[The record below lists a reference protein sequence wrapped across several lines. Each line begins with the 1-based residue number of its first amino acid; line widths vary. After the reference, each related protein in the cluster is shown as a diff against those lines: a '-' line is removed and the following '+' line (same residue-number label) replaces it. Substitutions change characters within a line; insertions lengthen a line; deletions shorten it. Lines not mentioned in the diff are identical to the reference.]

1 MTSMYIICSLCFVR
15 KRGIITRVLPPAEG
29 SPNKTAKVGK
39 LLSPKSR
46 KHSQS
51 GDKLQ
56 SPTSKNRSSPSDGT
70 PVKER
75 TNSSSSSDSQPLSAK
90 KYCSDNVFT
99 KSPTGKSPRKS
110 LDEESHS
117 SKSRS
122 RKHSVES
129 SSEKTPSKSRKHSS
143 DGKSTPSKSNSDKT
157 TKKTSTPS
165 SRKASDNKLVSPK
178 SKSSSDGGAM
188 ESPKTNKS
196 PSTSKKKSFEGEI
209 VIIDDDDGNKDKKSP
224 QKPFPKLS
232 SPKEKPAYNWPSA
245 SLYHYEIRIH
255 SDRKDKGSKKKEK
268 KHEVVIVQAS
278 LVRYQTFNLEKVDIN
293 LQFYVPSGL
302 ACLLLVISSETLVRH
317 LSVVNSSIV

>member
-1 MTSMYIICSLCFVR
+1 MSMQEFLHILADCPNSMDQERWSEGILFVQLLFFVR
-15 KRGIITRVLPPAEG
+15 KRGIITQVYPPTEG

-39 LLSPKSR
+39 LSSPKSR

-56 SPTSKNRSSPSDGT
+56 SPTSKNRNSPSDGT

-90 KYCSDNVFT
+90 KYCSDNVFAR
-99 KSPTGKSPRKS
+99 SPTGKSPRKS

-117 SKSRS
+117 SKSKS
-122 RKHSVES
+122 RKRSVET

-143 DGKSTPSKSNSDKT
+143 DGKSTPSKSNTT
-157 TKKTSTPS
+157 TKKPSTPS

-178 SKSSSDGGAM
+178 SRSSSDGGAI
-188 ESPKTNKS
+188 ESSKTNKS

-209 VIIDDDDGNKDKKSP
+209 VIIDDDDDGNQAKKSP
-224 QKPFPKLS
+224 QRPSPKLS
-232 SPKEKPAYNWPSA
+232 SPKEKPVYNWPSA
-245 SLYHYEIRIH
+245 SLYQYEIRIH
-255 SDRKDKGSKKKEK
+255 SDKKDKGSKKKEK

-278 LVRYQTFNLEKVDIN
+278 LVRYQTFKLKK
-293 LQFYVPSGL
+293 S
-302 ACLLLVISSETLVRH
+302 
-317 LSVVNSSIV
+317 